1 MGSRSGGE
9 IGVVA
14 IVSGILA
21 QFPVPSAFGV
31 ATSLTAG
38 GLTRYTLVAPP
49 LTVGLILWRET
60 LPVRGLLLVG
70 IVGLSVALAPVASAS
85 PPPPP
90 PYKNY
95 TQAKL
100 DGACNIPSTSEF
112 YQAKLDGDSDGI
124 GCEC

>member
-1 MGSRSGGE
+1 LGSRSGGE

-60 LPVRGLLLVG
+60 SPVRGLLLVG

-85 PPPPP
+85 PPPP
-90 PYKNY
+90 YKNC
-95 TQAKL
+95 TQANQ
-100 DGACNIPSTSEF
+100 DGACNIPSTSEY
-112 YQAKLDGDSDGI
+112 YQAKLDRDSDGI